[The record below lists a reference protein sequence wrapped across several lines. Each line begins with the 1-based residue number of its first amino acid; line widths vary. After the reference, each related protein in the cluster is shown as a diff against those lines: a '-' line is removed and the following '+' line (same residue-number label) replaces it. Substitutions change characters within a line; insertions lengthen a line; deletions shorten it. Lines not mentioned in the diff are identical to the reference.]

1 MLSPAALM
9 PLSSVSNQTMESTS
23 MENSVATVYRETQ
36 KGYVYRWLDSPV
48 GRLKLIATDQA
59 LVGVLWEKEDAHRAR
74 LNSETENNTHPLLVE
89 ADCQIDEYFRGRRQT
104 FDLKLDLIGTDFQR
118 AVWHALLTIPFG
130 ETRTYEQIARQI
142 GKPTAM
148 RAVGAAN
155 GRNPISIVV
164 PCHRVIGSSGELTGF
179 AGGLDAKAFLLKLE
193 AGSRPSKG
201 GARISGVI
209 SRPASS
215 VAVQEP
221 APVTRQRAARCS

>member
-1 MLSPAALM
+1 M
-9 PLSSVSNQTMESTS
+9 MESTP
-23 MENSVATVYRETQ
+23 MENSLATGYRETQ

-48 GRLKLIATDQA
+48 GRLKLIATDEA

-118 AVWHALLTIPFG
+118 AVWQALLTIPFG

-142 GKPTAM
+142 GRPTAM

-155 GRNPISIVV
+155 GRNPVSIVV

-179 AGGLDAKAFLLKLE
+179 AGGLDAKAFLLTLE
-193 AGSRPSKG
+193 ATSRLSKG
-201 GARISGVI
+201 GAGVSGAI
-209 SRPASS
+209 LRPVKS
-215 VAVQEP
+215 VAKQEP
-221 APVTRQRAARCS
+221 VPVTRLRDARCS